1 MSDLTQ
7 KANRPLSPHLQ
18 VYKLPY
24 NAKMSIAGRGVG
36 IALAA
41 VVTLIFLCVIAV
53 AWVPA
58 VFAPLMAFLH
68 LPVIGY
74 LMLAA
79 SFVVFF
85 YLGNGVRHVLWD
97 CVIGVHHKCGF
108 KTANITL
115 IVSALLTILLTIAAF
130 QSPVSVKTD
139 VKAAVQVEKDMG
151 NE

>member
-7 KANRPLSPHLQ
+7 KAKRPLSPHLQ

-41 VVTLIFLCVIAV
+41 ILSLVFLCVIAI
-53 AWVPA
+53 AWYPPI
-58 VFAPLMAFLH
+58 FTPIMAFLH
-68 LPVIGY
+68 FPLIGY
-74 LMLAA
+74 LMLIAA
-79 SFVVFF
+79 FVVFF

-97 CVIGVHHKCGF
+97 LVIGVHHKCGF

-115 IVSALLTILLTIAAF
+115 AVSALLTLLLAVFAC
-130 QSPVSVKTD
+130 QNPVSVNYQSKDNTP
-139 VKAAVQVEKDMG
+139 VEGTND
-151 NE
+151 NV